1 MRIDGLIS
9 TSQAPERGTRTGTAV
24 TPYRDVQRDVEARR
38 EQPAP
43 ASATQGLESQ
53 PQARRVE
60 ASGAS
65 SYGVPANLRD
75 ASLEYQ
81 RPLSSRAAQ
90 ALASYTSTAGMVGQY
105 EGQEVL
111 GLDLYA

>member
-9 TSQAPERGTRTGTAV
+9 TSQAPERGSRTGTAV
-24 TPYRDVQRDVEARR
+24 TPYRDVQRDVENRR

-43 ASATQGLESQ
+43 TSASQGFEQQ

-65 SYGVPANLRD
+65 SYSVPATLRD
-75 ASLEYQ
+75 NLEYQ

-90 ALASYTSTAGMVGQY
+90 ALASYTSTAGMAGQY